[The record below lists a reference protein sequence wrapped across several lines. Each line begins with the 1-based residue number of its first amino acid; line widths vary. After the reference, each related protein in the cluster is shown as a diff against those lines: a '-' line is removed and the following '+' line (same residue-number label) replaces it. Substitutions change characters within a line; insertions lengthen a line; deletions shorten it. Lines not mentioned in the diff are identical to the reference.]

1 MLLFYMFLNSISI
14 LYCTRTGRIRTYD
27 LQVMSL
33 ARCPLRYSANIRSRP
48 GLNRR
53 PFRCKRNVITTRPR
67 DHNGDG
73 RHRSYYLPHAK
84 QTLYHLSYVPLF
96 AKNIYISREWFE
108 HPTNGLL
115 FLHLQSVALP
125 SELSRVIFIYEC
137 SWRDSNPRLPA
148 HKTSTL
154 TNWVTGATHI

>member
-1 MLLFYMFLNSISI
+1 MILFYMFLNSISI

-67 DHNGDG
+67 DHLK
-73 RHRSYYLPHAK
+73 RSNIILLKYIYLARVIRTPD
-84 QTLYHLSYVPLF
+84 QRNTFNLYSPSLYHLSYHE
-96 AKNIYISREWFE
+96 K
-108 HPTNGLL
+108 G
-115 FLHLQSVALP
+115 P
-125 SELSRVIFIYEC
+125 SG
-137 SWRDSNPRLPA
+137 DSNPGPLAPKARIIPLDHKAFYILKHIMLLAGFEPA
-148 HKTSTL
+148 TS
-154 TNWVTGATHI
+154 GS